1 MFNITNNGVQM
12 LVFLTQ
18 LMKDKDFDIF
28 EDITPAYLEEV
39 GYELHMPQED
49 SRKVIQM
56 LVNSGMLNVK

>member
-1 MFNITNNGVQM
+1 MFNITDNGVQM

-28 EDITPAYLEEV
+28 GDITPAYLEEV
-39 GYELHMPQED
+39 GYELHMSQED